1 VNEIAN
7 AHAEWTARLERAL
20 AASRSTRHRLIVAVS
35 LIPDIILGIL
45 SGAGGSGGYV
55 PASQLRRSMHRTRR
69 RLGRVKAAALDVWWT
84 DTRLSPEFARVM
96 VRSDR
101 ATLRRR
107 FQPEADLAT
116 AYQPVEFLDL
126 PLPSNLADSDLTWLR
141 LYGAGGTRYLGA
153 NDLDLALIGLC
164 AGWPYPSAS

>member
-1 VNEIAN
+1 VSDVAN
-7 AHAEWTARLERAL
+7 ADAEWTERLERAF
-20 AASRSTRHRLIVAVS
+20 AASRSTRHRLIVAAS

-55 PASQLRRSMHRTRR
+55 PTSQLRRSMRRTRR
-69 RLGRVKAAALDVWWT
+69 RLGRGKAAMLDVWWT

-101 ATLRRR
+101 AILRRR
-107 FQPEADLAT
+107 FQPEANLAT
-116 AYQPVEFLDL
+116 DYQPVEFLRV

-141 LYGAGGTRYLGA
+141 LNGAGGTRYLGA
-153 NDLDLALIGLC
+153 NDMDLALIGLC
-164 AGWPYPSAS
+164 AGWPYPSTS